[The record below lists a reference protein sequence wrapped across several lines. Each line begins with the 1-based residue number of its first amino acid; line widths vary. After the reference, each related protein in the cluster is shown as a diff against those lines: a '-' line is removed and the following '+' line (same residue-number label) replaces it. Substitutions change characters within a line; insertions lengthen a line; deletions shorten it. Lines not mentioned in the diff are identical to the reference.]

1 MGAMPG
7 TGRRD
12 AGTLEREILAVL
24 GAADRALTPAEV
36 LADLGGSLAYTTVMT
51 TLARLHTKGALHR
64 EPAGRSNVYSLA
76 VDLDALDTAL
86 IARRMTRLLEAGSDR
101 AGALA
106 RFVADLRPEDEQL
119 LADLLATHPGSPGPE
134 AQA

>member
-1 MGAMPG
+1 MPG

-24 GAADRALTPAEV
+24 GAAVRPLTPAEV
-36 LADLGGSLAYTTVMT
+36 LAELGASLAYTTVMT
-51 TLARLHTKGALHR
+51 TLARLHTKGALLR
-64 EPAGRSNVYSLA
+64 EPAGRTNVYRLA
-76 VDLDALDTAL
+76 VDPGALDAAL
-86 IARRMTRLLEAGSDR
+86 TARRMTRLLEAGSDR

-119 LADLLATHPGSPGPE
+119 LVDLLSSQSGDCGPQG
-134 AQA
+134 QA